1 MLPIR
6 GIYEVA
12 IKVKNLATSEHFYC
26 DVLGLTV
33 GLRDQRRNWI
43 FLRAGGQS
51 GMLVLQEDH
60 GEWPKQHFAFSV
72 DDLELERA
80 AGLLKERGVATIGP
94 VFQDWMPGKSVYF
107 ADPDGN
113 ELEFFAC
120 SSRAA

>member
-12 IKVKNLATSEHFYC
+12 IKVKNLATSEPFYRE
-26 DVLGLTV
+26 VLGLTV
-33 GLRDQRRNWI
+33 GLRDDRRNWL

-51 GMLVLQEDH
+51 GMLVLQEDR
-60 GEWPKQHFAFSV
+60 GEWPKQHFAFAV
-72 DDLELERA
+72 DDSEIERA
-80 AGLLKERGVATIGP
+80 AELLKERGVATIGP

-113 ELEFFAC
+113 QLELFA
-120 SSRAA
+120 AQ